1 MHRDTYLMF
10 FFPLTISYMYKDYC
24 NVLPSDFPLCPLLL
38 TVPCEISMFSA
49 PFISFFVLR
58 ATKKNH
64 SGFNQDHPCGCRFL
78 PMHLSTVVGT
88 QLKTMPLFR
97 IPWYLNHDGPSPVSG
112 PLQQCIA
119 VVK

>member
-58 ATKKNH
+58 ATKKNILVLTRIIRVAAG
-64 SGFNQDHPCGCRFL
+64 SSPC
-78 PMHLSTVVGT
+78 
-88 QLKTMPLFR
+88 
-97 IPWYLNHDGPSPVSG
+97 I
-112 PLQQCIA
+112 
-119 VVK
+119 